1 MAWVEKEDER
11 HGLPLEIQVRYH
23 AESAKDSHYL
33 LDYRRCFSTAFSKL
47 GFFLSEASL
56 ELGKTSLD

>member
-1 MAWVEKEDER
+1 MTRVEKEDER

-23 AESAKDSHYL
+23 AERAKDSHYL
-33 LDYRRCFSTAFSKL
+33 LDYRWCFSAALSKL

-56 ELGKTSLD
+56 ELGQTCFD